1 VIVKP
6 LFGSMGLGMARVEDP
21 DVAQR
26 VFRALEL
33 ERAVYY
39 LQEFRSQ
46 GHDVRAFVV
55 GDRVVAA
62 IQRVGAGWRA
72 NLAQGARAE
81 PVALEPRLA
90 ELCVRA
96 CAVLGADYAGVDL
109 LGEHV
114 LEVNGIPGWS
124 GVERA
129 CGVDVAG
136 ELVQHVERVVA
147 S

>member
-1 VIVKP
+1 
-6 LFGSMGLGMARVEDP
+6 
-21 DVAQR
+21 
-26 VFRALEL
+26 
-33 ERAVYY
+33 
-39 LQEFRSQ
+39 
-46 GHDVRAFVV
+46 VV
-55 GDRVVAA
+55 GDRVVGA
-62 IQRVGAGWRA
+62 ISRVGAGWRA
-72 NLAQGARAE
+72 NVARGASAAPVTLAAAQE
-81 PVALEPRLA
+81 

-109 LGEHV
+109 LGDVV

-124 GVERA
+124 GVERV